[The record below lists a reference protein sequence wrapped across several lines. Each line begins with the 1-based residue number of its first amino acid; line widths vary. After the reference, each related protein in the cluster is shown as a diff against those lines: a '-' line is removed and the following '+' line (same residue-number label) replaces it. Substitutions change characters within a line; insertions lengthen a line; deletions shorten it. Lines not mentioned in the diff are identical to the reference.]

1 MTKKQKQ
8 LKGVSE
14 MKNKENAEQNLE
26 WYQNQSLETQI
37 SLFGNF
43 LEVAKLLANQM
54 LEDEVKEKAGLRYE
68 REKPSSGRY
77 SRWGS
82 NPGSIR
88 VGEEKVK
95 IKVPRMLDN
104 QKKATESPDSYQK
117 LRSIELPSESLMKR
131 IILGLSQH
139 DYQEVVKMGVESFGL
154 SQSTVSKAFIE
165 ESTKALEEFEKR
177 DLGLYDFIALVIDGK
192 YLSKENTVIALGI
205 TISGEKIPLGFI
217 QTTTENSNAVKGLLK
232 DLIKRNFKY
241 TQGILTLLD
250 GSKGLRKAVDETF
263 GKYALVQRCQW
274 HKREN
279 VLSYLSQ
286 EHQDQF
292 RGKLQRAY
300 SEPDYEIAKSKLKE
314 IMIELMKINRSAA
327 RSLEE
332 GLEETLTIH
341 RLGLVE
347 QLGRSFTTT
356 NLIEN
361 LNSQLK
367 KYIGRVKRWMNSDM
381 RSRWMA
387 TALLQ
392 IERRMKKVNNYQKL
406 HLLRTALKTEL
417 KIKQQKVA

>member
-1 MTKKQKQ
+1 
-8 LKGVSE
+8 
-14 MKNKENAEQNLE
+14 MKNKENAAQNLD
-26 WYQNQSLETQI
+26 WYKNQSLETQI

-54 LEDEVKEKAGLRYE
+54 LEDEVKEKAGQKYD

-88 VGEEKVK
+88 IGEEKVK
-95 IKVPRMLDN
+95 IKVPRIHDN
-104 QKKATESPDSYQK
+104 QNLITESPESYQK
-117 LRSIELPSESLMKR
+117 LRSIELPSESLMKK

-165 ESTKALEEFEKR
+165 ESSKALEEFEKR
-177 DLGLYDFIALVIDGK
+177 DLGFYDFIALVIDGK

-232 DLIKRNFKY
+232 DLLKRNFKY

-286 EHQDQF
+286 DHQDQY
-292 RGKLQRAY
+292 RGRLQRAY
-300 SEPDYEIAKSKLKE
+300 SEPDYQTAKSKLKE
-314 IMIELMKINRSAA
+314 IITELMKINRSAA

-332 GLEETLTIH
+332 GLEETLSLH

-347 QLGRSFTTT
+347 QLGVSFTTT

-367 KYIGRVKRWMNSDM
+367 KYIGRVKNWMNSDM
-381 RSRWMA
+381 RGRWMA

-392 IERRMKKVNNYQKL
+392 IERRMRKVNNYEKL

>member
-1 MTKKQKQ
+1 
-8 LKGVSE
+8 
-14 MKNKENAEQNLE
+14 MKNKENVTKNLD
-26 WYQNQSLETQI
+26 WYQEQSIETQI

-43 LEVAKLLANQM
+43 LEVAKLLANQ
-54 LEDEVKEKAGLRYE
+54 LFEDEVKEKAGERYN
-68 REKPSSGRY
+68 REKPSEGKY
-77 SRWGS
+77 NRWGS

-88 VGEEKVK
+88 IGEEKVR
-95 IKVPRMLDN
+95 IKVPRIQDK
-104 QKKATESPDSYQK
+104 QKLITQSPESYQK
-117 LRSIELPSESLMKR
+117 LRSIGLPKEALMKK

-139 DYQEVVKMGVESFGL
+139 DYQEVVKMGIESFGL

-165 ESTKALEEFEKR
+165 ESSKALEEFEKR

-192 YLSKENTVIALGI
+192 YLSKENTVIVLGI
-205 TISGEKIPLGFI
+205 TMSGEKIPLGFI
-217 QTTTENSNAVKGLLK
+217 QTTTENSRAVKGLIK
-232 DLIKRNFKY
+232 DLLKRNFNY
-241 TQGILTLLD
+241 REGILTLID
-250 GSKGLRKAVDETF
+250 GSKGLRKAIDESF

-279 VLSYLSQ
+279 VISYLSQ
-286 EHQDQF
+286 EHQDRY

-300 SEPDYEIAKSKLKE
+300 SEPDYQTAKSKLKE
-314 IMIELMKINRSAA
+314 IIIELMKINRSAA

-332 GLEETLTIH
+332 GLEETLTMH

-367 KYIGRVKRWMNSDM
+367 KYVGRVKNWMNSDM

-392 IERRMKKVNNYQKL
+392 IERRMRKVNNYKKL
-406 HLLRTALKTEL
+406 HLLRTAIKSEL
-417 KIKQQKVA
+417 KIKQHKAA

>member
-1 MTKKQKQ
+1 
-8 LKGVSE
+8 
-14 MKNKENAEQNLE
+14 MKNKENLQQNLD
-26 WYQNQSLETQI
+26 WYKNQSLETQL
-37 SLFGNF
+37 SLFSNF
-43 LEVAKLLANQM
+43 LEIAKILANQM
-54 LEDEVKEKAGLRYE
+54 LEEEVKEKAGERYN

-95 IKVPRMLDN
+95 IKVPRIHDN
-104 QKKATESPDSYQK
+104 QSLVTESPGSYQK
-117 LRSIELPSESLMKR
+117 LRSIELPSEALMKK
-131 IILGLSQH
+131 IILGLSEH

-177 DLGLYDFIALVIDGK
+177 DLGLYDFIALILDGK
-192 YLSKENTVIALGI
+192 YLSKENIVIALGI

-217 QTTTENSNAVKGLLK
+217 QTTTENSTAVKGLLK
-232 DLIKRNFKY
+232 DLLRRNFKY
-241 TQGILTLLD
+241 TEGILALVD
-250 GSKGLRKAVDETF
+250 GSKGLRKAIDETF

-286 EHQDQF
+286 EHQEQY

-300 SEPDYEIAKSKLKE
+300 SEPDYKTASSKLKE
-314 IMIELMKINRSAA
+314 IITELLKINRSAA

-332 GLEETLTIH
+332 GLEETLTLQ

-367 KYIGRVKRWMNSDM
+367 KYLGRVKRWMNSEM

-387 TALLQ
+387 VALLQ
-392 IERRMKKVNNYQKL
+392 IEKRMRKVNNYEKL
-406 HLLRTALKTEL
+406 HLLRTSLKTEL
-417 KIKQQKVA
+417 KIKQKKAA

>member
-1 MTKKQKQ
+1 
-8 LKGVSE
+8 
-14 MKNKENAEQNLE
+14 MKNKENAAQNLD
-26 WYQNQSLETQI
+26 WYKNQSLETQI
-37 SLFGNF
+37 SLFSNF
-43 LEVAKLLANQM
+43 IEIAKILANQM
-54 LEDEVKEKAGLRYE
+54 LEEEVKEKAGLRYD

-95 IKVPRMLDN
+95 IKVPRIHDN
-104 QKKATESPDSYQK
+104 QSLTTESPDSYQK
-117 LRSIELPSESLMKR
+117 LRSIDLPSEALMKR

-139 DYQEVVKMGVESFGL
+139 DYQEVVKMGLESFGL

-217 QTTTENSNAVKGLLK
+217 QTTTENSKAVKGLLK
-232 DLIKRNFKY
+232 DLLKRNFKY
-241 TQGILTLLD
+241 TEGILALVD

-279 VLSYLSQ
+279 VLSYLNQ
-286 EHQDQF
+286 EHQEQY

-300 SEPDYEIAKSKLKE
+300 SEPDYQTAKSKLKE

-327 RSLEE
+327 RSVEE
-332 GLEETLTIH
+332 GLEETLTLH

-387 TALLQ
+387 VALLQ
-392 IERRMKKVNNYQKL
+392 IERRMRKVNNYEKL

-417 KIKQQKVA
+417 KIKQKKAA

>member
-1 MTKKQKQ
+1 
-8 LKGVSE
+8 
-14 MKNKENAEQNLE
+14 MKIKENLKQNLD
-26 WYQNQSLETQI
+26 WYKNQSLETQL

-43 LEVAKLLANQM
+43 LEIAKILANQLM
-54 LEDEVKEKAGLRYE
+54 EEEVKEKAGIRYD

-95 IKVPRMLDN
+95 IKVPRIHDN
-104 QKKATESPDSYQK
+104 QSLITESPERYQK
-117 LRSIELPSESLMKR
+117 LRSIELPSESLMKK

-177 DLGLYDFIALVIDGK
+177 DLGLYDFIAIVIDGK

-205 TISGEKIPLGFI
+205 TMSGEKIPLGFI
-217 QTTTENSNAVKGLLK
+217 QTTTENSKAVKGLLK
-232 DLIKRNFKY
+232 DLLKRNFKY
-241 TQGILTLLD
+241 TEGILTLLD

-263 GKYALVQRCQW
+263 GNYALVQRCQW

-286 EHQDQF
+286 EQQNNY

-300 SEPDYEIAKSKLKE
+300 SEPDYQTASRKLKE
-314 IMIELMKINRSAA
+314 IITELMKINRSAA

-367 KYIGRVKRWMNSDM
+367 KYLGRVKRWMNSEM

-387 TALLQ
+387 AALLQ
-392 IERRMKKVNNYQKL
+392 IEKRMRKVNNYEKL
-406 HLLRTALKTEL
+406 QLLRTALKTEL
-417 KIKQQKVA
+417 KIKQKKAA

>member
-1 MTKKQKQ
+1 
-8 LKGVSE
+8 
-14 MKNKENAEQNLE
+14 MKNKENAAQNLE

-54 LEDEVKEKAGLRYE
+54 LEDEVKEKAGIRYE
-68 REKPSSGRY
+68 REKPASGRY

-117 LRSIELPSESLMKR
+117 LKSIDLPSESLMKR

-232 DLIKRNFKY
+232 DLLRRNFKY
-241 TQGILTLLD
+241 REGILTLLD

-279 VLSYLSQ
+279 VLSYLNQ
-286 EHQDQF
+286 EHQEQY

-300 SEPDYEIAKSKLKE
+300 NEPDYQIAKSKLKE
-314 IMIELMKINRSAA
+314 IITELMKINRSAA

>member
-1 MTKKQKQ
+1 
-8 LKGVSE
+8 
-14 MKNKENAEQNLE
+14 
-26 WYQNQSLETQI
+26 
-37 SLFGNF
+37 
-43 LEVAKLLANQM
+43 M
-54 LEDEVKEKAGLRYE
+54 LEDEVKEKAGLRYD

-95 IKVPRMLDN
+95 IKVPRIHDN
-104 QKKATESPDSYQK
+104 QKMVTESPESYQK
-117 LRSIELPSESLMKR
+117 LRSIDLPSESLMKR

-177 DLGLYDFIALVIDGK
+177 DLGFYDFIALVIDGK

-217 QTTTENSNAVKGLLK
+217 QTTTENSNAVKGLLT
-232 DLIKRNFKY
+232 DLLKRNFKY

-286 EHQDQF
+286 EHQDQY
-292 RGKLQRAY
+292 RGKLQRSY
-300 SEPDYEIAKSKLKE
+300 SEPDYETAKSKLKE
-314 IMIELMKINRSAA
+314 IITELMKINRSAA

-347 QLGRSFTTT
+347 QLGVSFTTT

-367 KYIGRVKRWMNSDM
+367 KYIGRVKNWMNSDM

-392 IERRMKKVNNYQKL
+392 IEKRMRKVNNYEKL

>member
-1 MTKKQKQ
+1 
-8 LKGVSE
+8 
-14 MKNKENAEQNLE
+14 MKNKENAAQNLD
-26 WYQNQSLETQI
+26 WYKNQSLETQI
-37 SLFGNF
+37 SLFSNF
-43 LEVAKLLANQM
+43 IEIAKILANQM
-54 LEDEVKEKAGLRYE
+54 LEEEVKEKAGLRYD

-95 IKVPRMLDN
+95 IKVPRIHDN
-104 QKKATESPDSYQK
+104 QSLTTESPCSYEK
-117 LRSIELPSESLMKR
+117 LRSIGLPSEALMKR

-139 DYQEVVKMGVESFGL
+139 DYQEVVKMGLESFGL

-217 QTTTENSNAVKGLLK
+217 QTTTENSKAVKGLLK
-232 DLIKRNFKY
+232 DLLKRNFKY
-241 TQGILTLLD
+241 TEGILALVD

-279 VLSYLSQ
+279 VLSYLNQ
-286 EHQDQF
+286 EHQEQY

-300 SEPDYEIAKSKLKE
+300 SEPDYQTAKSKLKE

-332 GLEETLTIH
+332 GLEETLTLH

-387 TALLQ
+387 VALLQ
-392 IERRMKKVNNYQKL
+392 IERRMRKVNNYEKL
-406 HLLRTALKTEL
+406 HILRTALKTEL
-417 KIKQQKVA
+417 KIKQKKAA

>member
-1 MTKKQKQ
+1 
-8 LKGVSE
+8 
-14 MKNKENAEQNLE
+14 MKNKENIKQNLQ
-26 WYQNQSLETQI
+26 WYQSQSIERQI
-37 SLFGNF
+37 SLFSNY

-54 LEDEVKEKAGLRYE
+54 LEDEVREKAGIRYD

-95 IKVPRMLDN
+95 IKVPRILDN
-104 QKKATESPDSYQK
+104 EKMVTKSPESYQK
-117 LRSIELPSESLMKR
+117 LRQIELPSESLMKR

-139 DYQEVVKMGVESFGL
+139 DYQEVVKMGIESFGL

-177 DLGLYDFIALVIDGK
+177 DLGLYDFIAIVIDGK

-217 QTTTENSNAVKGLLK
+217 QTTTENSTAVKGLLK

-286 EHQDQF
+286 EQQDQY

-300 SEPDYEIAKSKLKE
+300 SEPDYQTAISRLKE
-314 IMIELMKINRSAA
+314 ITIELMKINRSAA

-367 KYIGRVKRWMNSDM
+367 KYVGRVKRWMNSDM

-387 TALLQ
+387 VALLQ
-392 IERRMKKVNNYQKL
+392 IERRMRKVNNYEKL
-406 HLLRTALKTEL
+406 HLLRTALRTEL
-417 KIKQQKVA
+417 KIKQNKVA

>member
-1 MTKKQKQ
+1 
-8 LKGVSE
+8 
-14 MKNKENAEQNLE
+14 
-26 WYQNQSLETQI
+26 
-37 SLFGNF
+37 
-43 LEVAKLLANQM
+43 
-54 LEDEVKEKAGLRYE
+54 
-68 REKPSSGRY
+68 
-77 SRWGS
+77 
-82 NPGSIR
+82 
-88 VGEEKVK
+88 
-95 IKVPRMLDN
+95 
-104 QKKATESPDSYQK
+104 
-117 LRSIELPSESLMKR
+117 
-131 IILGLSQH
+131 LG
-139 DYQEVVKMGVESFGL
+139 F
-154 SQSTVSKAFIE
+154 
-165 ESTKALEEFEKR
+165 
-177 DLGLYDFIALVIDGK
+177 YDFIALVIDGK

-217 QTTTENSNAVKGLLK
+217 QTTTENSNAVKGLLT
-232 DLIKRNFKY
+232 DLLKRNFKY

-286 EHQDQF
+286 EHQDQY
-292 RGKLQRAY
+292 RGKLQRSY
-300 SEPDYEIAKSKLKE
+300 SEPDYETAKSKLKE
-314 IMIELMKINRSAA
+314 IITELMKINRSAA

-347 QLGRSFTTT
+347 QLGVSFTTT

-367 KYIGRVKRWMNSDM
+367 KYIGRVKNWMNSDM

-392 IERRMKKVNNYQKL
+392 IEKRMRKVNNYEKL

>member
-1 MTKKQKQ
+1 
-8 LKGVSE
+8 
-14 MKNKENAEQNLE
+14 MKIKENLKQNLD
-26 WYQNQSLETQI
+26 WYKNQSLETQL

-43 LEVAKLLANQM
+43 LEIAKILANQLM
-54 LEDEVKEKAGLRYE
+54 EEEVKEKAGIRYD

-95 IKVPRMLDN
+95 IKVPRIHDN
-104 QKKATESPDSYQK
+104 QSLITESPERYQK
-117 LRSIELPSESLMKR
+117 LRSIELPSESLMKK

-177 DLGLYDFIALVIDGK
+177 DLGLYDFIAIVIDGK

-205 TISGEKIPLGFI
+205 TMSGEKIPLGFI
-217 QTTTENSNAVKGLLK
+217 QTTTENSKAVKGLLK
-232 DLIKRNFKY
+232 DLLKRNFKY
-241 TQGILTLLD
+241 TEGILTLLD

-263 GKYALVQRCQW
+263 GNYALAQRCQW

-286 EHQDQF
+286 EQQNNY

-300 SEPDYEIAKSKLKE
+300 SEPDYQTASRKLKE
-314 IMIELMKINRSAA
+314 IITELMKINRSAA

-367 KYIGRVKRWMNSDM
+367 KYLGRVKRWMNSEM

-387 TALLQ
+387 AALLQ
-392 IERRMKKVNNYQKL
+392 IEKRMRKVNNYEKL
-406 HLLRTALKTEL
+406 QLLRTALKTEL
-417 KIKQQKVA
+417 KIKQKKAA

>member
-1 MTKKQKQ
+1 
-8 LKGVSE
+8 
-14 MKNKENAEQNLE
+14 MKNKENPPQNLD
-26 WYQNQSLETQI
+26 WYQDQTLETRL

-43 LEVAKLLANQM
+43 LEIAKILANQLM
-54 LEDEVKEKAGLRYE
+54 EEEVKEKAGIRYD

-95 IKVPRMLDN
+95 IKVPRIHDN
-104 QKKATESPDSYQK
+104 QSMITESPDSYQK
-117 LRSIELPSESLMKR
+117 LKSIELPSESLMKK

-165 ESTKALEEFEKR
+165 ESRKALEEFEKR

-217 QTTTENSNAVKGLLK
+217 QTTTENSKAVKGLLK
-232 DLIKRNFKY
+232 DLLRRNFKY
-241 TQGILTLLD
+241 TQGILALVD

-286 EHQDQF
+286 EQQEKY

-300 SEPDYEIAKSKLKE
+300 SEPDYQTAKSKLKE
-314 IMIELMKINRSAA
+314 IMIELTKINRSAA

-341 RLGLVE
+341 RLGLAE

-367 KYIGRVKRWMNSDM
+367 KYIGRVKNWMNSDM

-387 TALLQ
+387 VALLQ

-417 KIKQQKVA
+417 KIKQKKVA

>member
-1 MTKKQKQ
+1 
-8 LKGVSE
+8 
-14 MKNKENAEQNLE
+14 MKNNENAAQNLE
-26 WYQNQSLETQI
+26 WYKNQSLETQI

-43 LEVAKLLANQM
+43 LEVARLLANQM

-88 VGEEKVK
+88 IGEEKVK
-95 IKVPRMLDN
+95 IKVPRIHDN
-104 QKKATESPDSYQK
+104 QSLITESPESYQK
-117 LRSIELPSESLMKR
+117 LRSIELPSEALMKK

-139 DYQEVVKMGVESFGL
+139 DYHEVVKMGVESFGL

-205 TISGEKIPLGFI
+205 TISGEKVPLGFI
-217 QTTTENSNAVKGLLK
+217 QTTTENSKAVKGLLK
-232 DLIKRNFKY
+232 DLLKRNFKY

-286 EHQDQF
+286 EHQEQY

-300 SEPDYEIAKSKLKE
+300 SEPDYETAKTKLKE
-314 IMIELMKINRSAA
+314 ITIELMKINRSAA

-347 QLGRSFTTT
+347 QLGKSFTST

-367 KYIGRVKRWMNSDM
+367 KYIGRVKRWMNSEM

-392 IERRMKKVNNYQKL
+392 IEKRMRKVNNYEKL
-406 HLLRTALKTEL
+406 HLLRSALKTEL

>member
-1 MTKKQKQ
+1 
-8 LKGVSE
+8 
-14 MKNKENAEQNLE
+14 MKNKENAAQNLD
-26 WYQNQSLETQI
+26 WYQNQTMETQI

-43 LEVAKLLANQM
+43 LEVAKLLSNQI
-54 LEDEVKEKAGLRYE
+54 LEDEVKEKAGERYC
-68 REKPSSGRY
+68 REKPSEGRY

-82 NPGSIR
+82 NPGSVRI
-88 VGEEKVK
+88 GEEKVK
-95 IKVPRMLDN
+95 IKVPRIHDN
-104 QKKATESPDSYQK
+104 QSLITESPESYQK
-117 LRSIELPSESLMKR
+117 LRSIELPSESLMKK

-139 DYQEVVKMGVESFGL
+139 DYQEVVKMGIESFGL

-205 TISGEKIPLGFI
+205 TMRGEKIPLGFI
-217 QTTTENSNAVKGLLK
+217 QTTTENSKAVKGLLK
-232 DLIKRNFKY
+232 DLLKRNFKY

-250 GSKGLRKAVDETF
+250 GSKGLRKAIDETF

-279 VLSYLSQ
+279 VISYLTREQ
-286 EHQDQF
+286 QDQY

-300 SEPDYEIAKSKLKE
+300 GEPDYQTAKSKLKE
-314 IMIELMKINRSAA
+314 IKIELMKINRSAA

-332 GLEETLTIH
+332 GLEETLTLH

-367 KYIGRVKRWMNSDM
+367 KYIGRVKNWMNSDM

-392 IERRMKKVNNYQKL
+392 IERRMRKVNNYEKL
-406 HLLRTALKTEL
+406 HLLRTALKSEL
-417 KIKQQKVA
+417 KIKKQKAA

>member
-1 MTKKQKQ
+1 
-8 LKGVSE
+8 
-14 MKNKENAEQNLE
+14 MKNKENLQQNLD
-26 WYQNQSLETQI
+26 WYQNQSLETQL
-37 SLFGNF
+37 SLFSNF
-43 LEVAKLLANQM
+43 LEVAKILANQM
-54 LEDEVKEKAGLRYE
+54 LEDEVKEKAGERYD

-88 VGEEKVK
+88 IGEEKVK
-95 IKVPRMLDN
+95 IKVPRIHDN
-104 QKKATESPDSYQK
+104 QKMVTESPESYQR
-117 LRSIELPSESLMKR
+117 LRTIDLPSEILMKR

-139 DYQEVVKMGVESFGL
+139 DYQEVVKMGLESFGL

-217 QTTTENSNAVKGLLK
+217 QTTTENSKAVKGLLK
-232 DLIKRNFKY
+232 DLIRRNFKY
-241 TQGILTLLD
+241 TEGILVLVD
-250 GSKGLRKAVDETF
+250 GSKGLRKAIDETF
-263 GKYALVQRCQW
+263 GKYALLQRCQW

-279 VLSYLSQ
+279 VLSYLSK
-286 EHQDQF
+286 EHQDQY

-300 SEPDYEIAKSKLKE
+300 NEPDYHIAKTKLKE
-314 IMIELMKINRSAA
+314 IITELMKINRSAA

-332 GLEETLTIH
+332 GLEETLTLH
-341 RLGLVE
+341 RLDLVE
-347 QLGRSFTTT
+347 ELGRSFTTT

-367 KYIGRVKRWMNSDM
+367 KYIGRVKRWMNSGM

-392 IERRMKKVNNYQKL
+392 IEKRMRKVNNYEKL
-406 HLLRTALKTEL
+406 YLLRTAIKTEL
-417 KIKQQKVA
+417 KIKQKNVA

>member
-1 MTKKQKQ
+1 
-8 LKGVSE
+8 
-14 MKNKENAEQNLE
+14 MKNKENAAQNLE

-37 SLFGNF
+37 SLFSNF

-54 LEDEVKEKAGLRYE
+54 LEDEVKEKAGQRYN

-88 VGEEKVK
+88 IGEEKVK
-95 IKVPRMLDN
+95 IKVPRLHDN
-104 QKKATESPDSYQK
+104 QKLITESPESYEK
-117 LRSIELPSESLMKR
+117 LRSIELPSEALMKK

-165 ESTKALEEFEKR
+165 ESSKALEEFEKR

-217 QTTTENSNAVKGLLK
+217 QTTTENSKAVKGLLK
-232 DLIKRNFKY
+232 DLLKRNFKY

-279 VLSYLSQ
+279 VLSYLSL
-286 EHQDQF
+286 EDQDQY

-300 SEPDYEIAKSKLKE
+300 SEPDYQTAKSKLKE
-314 IMIELMKINRSAA
+314 IITKLMKINRSAA

-332 GLEETLTIH
+332 GLEETLTLH

-392 IERRMKKVNNYQKL
+392 IERRMRKVNNYEKL

>member
-1 MTKKQKQ
+1 
-8 LKGVSE
+8 
-14 MKNKENAEQNLE
+14 MKNKENAAQNLQ

-88 VGEEKVK
+88 VGEEKVR

-104 QKKATESPDSYQK
+104 QKNVTESPDSYQK

-217 QTTTENSNAVKGLLK
+217 QTTTENSQAVKGLLK
-232 DLIKRNFKY
+232 DLLRRNFKY
-241 TQGILTLLD
+241 REGILTLLD

-286 EHQDQF
+286 EHQEQY

-300 SEPDYEIAKSKLKE
+300 SEPDYQTAKSKLKE
-314 IMIELMKINRSAA
+314 IITELMKINRSAA

-332 GLEETLTIH
+332 GLWESIPSGEETLTIH

>member
-1 MTKKQKQ
+1 VTKKQKQ
-8 LKGVSE
+8 FKGVSE
-14 MKNKENAEQNLE
+14 MKNKENVQQNLD
-26 WYQNQSLETQI
+26 WYKNQSLETQI

-54 LEDEVKEKAGLRYE
+54 LEDEVKEKAGLRYD

-88 VGEEKVK
+88 IGEEKVK
-95 IKVPRMLDN
+95 IKVPRIHDN
-104 QKKATESPDSYQK
+104 QSLITESPDSYQK
-117 LRSIELPSESLMKR
+117 LRSIDLPSEALMKK

-165 ESTKALEEFEKR
+165 ESTKALEEFENR

-192 YLSKENTVIALGI
+192 YLSKENTLIALGI

-241 TQGILTLLD
+241 TQGILALVD
-250 GSKGLRKAVDETF
+250 GSKGLRKAIDETF

-286 EHQDQF
+286 EHQDQY

-300 SEPDYEIAKSKLKE
+300 SEPDYQTAKSKLKE
-314 IMIELMKINRSAA
+314 IMIELMEINRSAA

-332 GLEETLTIH
+332 GFEETLTLH

-367 KYIGRVKRWMNSDM
+367 KYIGRVKKWMNSDM

-387 TALLQ
+387 VALFQ
-392 IERRMKKVNNYQKL
+392 IERRMRKVNNYEKL

-417 KIKQQKVA
+417 KIKQKKAA

>member
-1 MTKKQKQ
+1 VTKKQKQ

-14 MKNKENAEQNLE
+14 MKNKENAAQNLE

-54 LEDEVKEKAGLRYE
+54 LEDEVKEKAGLRYD

-95 IKVPRMLDN
+95 IKVPRIHDN
-104 QKKATESPDSYQK
+104 QSLITESPISYQK
-117 LRSIELPSESLMKR
+117 LKSIELPSESLMKR

-286 EHQDQF
+286 EHQDQY
-292 RGKLQRAY
+292 RGKLQRAF

-332 GLEETLTIH
+332 GLEETLTLH

-367 KYIGRVKRWMNSDM
+367 KYVGRVKRWMNSDM

>member
-1 MTKKQKQ
+1 
-8 LKGVSE
+8 
-14 MKNKENAEQNLE
+14 MKNKENIQQNLD
-26 WYQNQSLETQI
+26 WYKNQSRETQL
-37 SLFGNF
+37 SLFSNY
-43 LEVAKLLANQM
+43 LELAKILANQIM
-54 LEDEVKEKAGLRYE
+54 EDEVKEKSGLRYK

-88 VGEEKVK
+88 IGEEKVK
-95 IKVPRMLDN
+95 IKVPRIHDN
-104 QKKATESPDSYQK
+104 QSLITESPESYQK
-117 LRSIELPSESLMKR
+117 LRSIDLPSEALMKR

-165 ESTKALEEFEKR
+165 ESAKALEEFEKR

-217 QTTTENSNAVKGLLK
+217 QTTTENSQAVKGLLK
-232 DLIKRNFKY
+232 DLLRRNFKY
-241 TQGILTLLD
+241 KEGILILLD
-250 GSKGLRKAVDETF
+250 GSKGLSKAVDETF

-286 EHQDQF
+286 EHQDQY

-300 SEPDYEIAKSKLKE
+300 SEPDYQTASSRLKE
-314 IMIELMKINRSAA
+314 IITELMEINRSAA

-367 KYIGRVKRWMNSDM
+367 KYIGRVKNWMNSDM

-392 IERRMKKVNNYQKL
+392 IEKRMRKVNNYEKL
-406 HLLRTALKTEL
+406 HLLRSALKTEL

>member
-1 MTKKQKQ
+1 
-8 LKGVSE
+8 
-14 MKNKENAEQNLE
+14 MKNKEKEVQNLK
-26 WYQNQSLETQI
+26 WYENQSLETQI
-37 SLFGNF
+37 SLFSNF
-43 LEVAKLLANQM
+43 LEIAKLLANQM
-54 LEDEVKEKAGLRYE
+54 LEDEVKEKAGLRYD

-95 IKVPRMLDN
+95 IKVPRIHDN
-104 QKKATESPDSYQK
+104 QSLITESPDSYQK
-117 LRSIELPSESLMKR
+117 LRSIELPSEALMKR

-139 DYQEVVKMGVESFGL
+139 DYQEVVKMGLDSFGL

-192 YLSKENTVIALGI
+192 YLSKENIVIALGI
-205 TISGEKIPLGFI
+205 TINGEKIPLGFI
-217 QTTTENSNAVKGLLK
+217 QTTTENSQAVKGLLK
-232 DLIKRNFKY
+232 DLLRRNFKY
-241 TQGILTLLD
+241 REGILTLLD

-286 EHQDQF
+286 EHQDQYI
-292 RGKLQRAY
+292 GKLQRAY
-300 SEPDYEIAKSKLKE
+300 SEPDYEIAKAKLKE
-314 IMIELMKINRSAA
+314 ITIELMKINRSAG

-332 GLEETLTIH
+332 GIEETLTIH

-387 TALLQ
+387 VALLQ
-392 IERRMKKVNNYQKL
+392 IERRMKKVNNYEKL

-417 KIKQQKVA
+417 KIKQKEVA

>member
-1 MTKKQKQ
+1 
-8 LKGVSE
+8 
-14 MKNKENAEQNLE
+14 MKNKENLQQNLD
-26 WYQNQSLETQI
+26 WYKNQSLETQL
-37 SLFGNF
+37 SLFSNF
-43 LEVAKLLANQM
+43 LEIAKILANQM
-54 LEDEVKEKAGLRYE
+54 LEEEVKEKAGERYN

-95 IKVPRMLDN
+95 IKVPRIHDN
-104 QKKATESPDSYQK
+104 QSLVTESPGSYQK
-117 LRSIELPSESLMKR
+117 LRSIELPSEALMKK
-131 IILGLSQH
+131 IILGLSEH

-177 DLGLYDFIALVIDGK
+177 DLGLYDFIALILDGK
-192 YLSKENTVIALGI
+192 YLSKENIVIALGI

-217 QTTTENSNAVKGLLK
+217 QTTTENSTAVKGLLK
-232 DLIKRNFKY
+232 DLLRRNFKY
-241 TQGILTLLD
+241 TEGILALVD
-250 GSKGLRKAVDETF
+250 GSKGLRKAIDETF

-286 EHQDQF
+286 EHQEQY

-300 SEPDYEIAKSKLKE
+300 SEPDYKTASSKLKE
-314 IMIELMKINRSAA
+314 IITELMKINRSAA

-332 GLEETLTIH
+332 GLEETLTLQ

-367 KYIGRVKRWMNSDM
+367 KYLGRVKRWMNSEM

-387 TALLQ
+387 VALLQ
-392 IERRMKKVNNYQKL
+392 IEKRMRKVNNYEKL
-406 HLLRTALKTEL
+406 HLLRTSLKTEL
-417 KIKQQKVA
+417 KIKQKKAA